1 VVYYI
6 LFHYIPMYGVIIS
19 FKKFT
24 PAKGIAGSPWVGF
37 KYFIEFFN
45 AYYFVRLIRN
55 TLLLSINSLIWGF
68 PAPVILALLMNEL
81 RSNKYKRVV
90 QSLTYIPHFISVVV
104 VSGLLLEFS
113 QLSGLFNDIA
123 VWLGGERISYFQR
136 PEYFRLLYI
145 SSGIW
150 QEIGWGTIIY
160 LSALSAIDPQIYEAA
175 TIDGANRWMKVIH
188 ITLPSI
194 VPTII
199 ILFIMRMGR
208 MLTVGHEKII
218 LLYNPTIYETADVIS
233 TFVYRKGLL
242 EFSWSYSTAI
252 GLFNSVINF
261 ALLIITNKVSAKVS
275 ETSLW

>member
-1 VVYYI
+1 
-6 LFHYIPMYGVIIS
+6 MGIS
-19 FKKFT
+19 
-24 PAKGIAGSPWVGF
+24 
-37 KYFIEFFN
+37 
-45 AYYFVRLIRN
+45 R
-55 TLLLSINSLIWGF
+55 
-68 PAPVILALLMNEL
+68 PVILALLMNEL
-81 RSNKYKRVV
+81 RSNTYKRVV

>member
-1 VVYYI
+1 
-6 LFHYIPMYGVIIS
+6 
-19 FKKFT
+19 
-24 PAKGIAGSPWVGF
+24 
-37 KYFIEFFN
+37 
-45 AYYFVRLIRN
+45 
-55 TLLLSINSLIWGF
+55 
-68 PAPVILALLMNEL
+68 
-81 RSNKYKRVV
+81 
-90 QSLTYIPHFISVVV
+90 
-104 VSGLLLEFS
+104 
-113 QLSGLFNDIA
+113 
-123 VWLGGERISYFQR
+123 
-136 PEYFRLLYI
+136 
-145 SSGIW
+145 
-150 QEIGWGTIIY
+150 
-160 LSALSAIDPQIYEAA
+160 
-175 TIDGANRWMKVIH
+175 MKVIH